1 MKETEFI
8 NSNEPDD
15 IKDFFSEDIEEIK
28 PLEDAVDAVDDSEL
42 GALSD
47 DIKINNPYNVEFTV
61 NEKNAKMR
69 ILSEDPNKIPDIK
82 DVENILE
89 NNALNDTMSV
99 DMDMNKSDD
108 PAEVGFENTENER
121 VDDVARLN
129 SLAEELDKYFRNK
142 RRKHEEAVYDSALL
156 DKMAE
161 FFATYDKT
169 EEESKSPEK
178 IFYSPEEYNKEINAR
193 KKEFLNDPF
202 FSLYLK
208 TEVSAER
215 IGYQSLRDVHN
226 KYNTMSTIVREA
238 VDNVDAPFLGD
249 ALMRGII
256 EYDTLKEYCQN
267 KLTDLKKSGVED
279 GRFYASQYTDAV
291 DLVIAGTLTTKAAKN
306 SVLAKCIDKTT
317 GHINLEKFNAQ
328 VTEMRKEIRRDPRLL
343 KLIENHTPAAV
354 FLDEYRS
361 AVKSDINKNI
371 QENSEKSNRI
381 KKNRRLKVFAEKF
394 LDNTTYNIP
403 TDKMEAIQ
411 TTYADLVALNKGKK
425 PSEYMEKLMAS
436 YEDFFK
442 EYGMNGGFVKGST
455 INSLHK
461 RALKYYDKRQ
471 GIIAGPQSGKGASRL
486 DTVEKLIKST
496 EPLMKVVDKDF
507 NKNYKKFLAD
517 EKKAQAVNNP
527 DKNKAKKDSE
537 KKASVRKLS

>member
-161 FFATYDKT
+161 FFATYDKI

-178 IFYSPEEYNKEINAR
+178 IF
-193 KKEFLNDPF
+193 
-202 FSLYLK
+202 
-208 TEVSAER
+208 
-215 IGYQSLRDVHN
+215 
-226 KYNTMSTIVREA
+226 
-238 VDNVDAPFLGD
+238 
-249 ALMRGII
+249 
-256 EYDTLKEYCQN
+256 
-267 KLTDLKKSGVED
+267 
-279 GRFYASQYTDAV
+279 
-291 DLVIAGTLTTKAAKN
+291 
-306 SVLAKCIDKTT
+306 
-317 GHINLEKFNAQ
+317 
-328 VTEMRKEIRRDPRLL
+328 
-343 KLIENHTPAAV
+343 
-354 FLDEYRS
+354 
-361 AVKSDINKNI
+361 
-371 QENSEKSNRI
+371 
-381 KKNRRLKVFAEKF
+381 
-394 LDNTTYNIP
+394 
-403 TDKMEAIQ
+403 
-411 TTYADLVALNKGKK
+411 
-425 PSEYMEKLMAS
+425 
-436 YEDFFK
+436 
-442 EYGMNGGFVKGST
+442 
-455 INSLHK
+455 
-461 RALKYYDKRQ
+461 
-471 GIIAGPQSGKGASRL
+471 
-486 DTVEKLIKST
+486 
-496 EPLMKVVDKDF
+496 
-507 NKNYKKFLAD
+507 
-517 EKKAQAVNNP
+517 
-527 DKNKAKKDSE
+527 
-537 KKASVRKLS
+537 

>member
-1 MKETEFI
+1 MKEAEFI

-161 FFATYDKT
+161 FFATYDKI

-371 QENSEKSNRI
+371 KENSEKSNRI

-403 TDKMEAIQ
+403 ADKMEAIQ

-461 RALKYYDKRQ
+461 RALKYYVKRQ
-471 GIIAGPQSGKGASRL
+471 GIIAGPQSGKGAARL
-486 DTVEKLIKST
+486 DTVGKLIKSA

-537 KKASVRKLS
+537 KKASVRKRS

>member
-1 MKETEFI
+1 
-8 NSNEPDD
+8 
-15 IKDFFSEDIEEIK
+15 
-28 PLEDAVDAVDDSEL
+28 
-42 GALSD
+42 
-47 DIKINNPYNVEFTV
+47 
-61 NEKNAKMR
+61 MR

-108 PAEVGFENTENER
+108 PAEVGFENTENEC

-161 FFATYDKT
+161 FFATYDKI
-169 EEESKSPEK
+169 EEESKRPEK
-178 IFYSPEEYNKEINAR
+178 IFYSPEEYNKEINVR

-371 QENSEKSNRI
+371 KENSEKSNRI
-381 KKNRRLKVFAEKF
+381 KKDRRLKVFAEKF

-403 TDKMEAIQ
+403 ADKMEAIQ

-461 RALKYYDKRQ
+461 RALKYYDKRM
-471 GIIAGPQSGKGASRL
+471 GIIAGPQSGKGAARL

-537 KKASVRKLS
+537 KKASVRKRS